1 MKEGE
6 RETIAE
12 MIERIEAAELARI
25 RANQNKNSEIRIGE
39 TPAKI
44 NESTALTSSTTD
56 ERKLEETREIIE
68 KLKLMPDLDSNQD

>member
-25 RANQNKNSEIRIGE
+25 RANQDKKGEIRIEE

>member
-25 RANQNKNSEIRIGE
+25 RANQDKKGEIRIEE

-44 NESTALTSSTTD
+44 GESTVSTSPVTD
-56 ERKLEETREIIE
+56 EK
-68 KLKLMPDLDSNQD
+68 KLKEARRTIEFYKR